1 MVDVIDKSHIRRKM
15 TYVLEDSDD
24 DGVWGDED
32 ERPRLKPVP
41 VHPGI
46 KAGTFMV
53 TLKVRPAEKQR

>member
-15 TYVLEDSDD
+15 TYMIEDSDD

-32 ERPRLKPVP
+32 MRPRLKPIP
-41 VHPGI
+41 IHPGI

-53 TLKVRPAEKQR
+53 ISKAEPGEK